1 MPFRKEG
8 TNLVTYRLQ
17 LFAQG
22 LAMSRHCL
30 TAWEAIER
38 TKMLISW
45 SIKREL
51 LAKPSGENQS

>member
-38 TKMLISW
+38 TKMLISC
-45 SIKREL
+45 
-51 LAKPSGENQS
+51 QSS